1 MHKQE
6 EVAFA
11 VILGTIVFFFLC
23 LCLLMFF
30 IVLQNNKKRHVNEQ
44 KRIRLNYEN
53 ELANVTLEIHE
64 AILSH
69 ISKEMHDNVGQ
80 LLTVGRIHLNT
91 MCRFPNKITKEKIEE
106 TFSVVDMALHELR
119 LLSKTFSP
127 ENIQSIDITDALQL
141 EIARINKLEIIKT
154 ELHVTGK
161 VSELHSETKTIVFRI
176 IQEFIANTIKHANAS
191 EIRILLNYSVE
202 KLTVDISDNGCGF
215 HMEDKILE
223 GSGIS
228 NILIRCKLI
237 GDHYKFKSEPNGG
250 THLMFDAPF
259 NSVS

>member
-53 ELANVTLEIHE
+53 ELANITLEIHE
-64 AILSH
+64 TILSH
-69 ISKEMHDNVGQ
+69 ISKELHDNVGQ

-91 MCRFPNKITKEKIEE
+91 MCRFPNKITKEKMEE

-127 ENIQSIDITDALQL
+127 EKIKAIDITEALSL
-141 EIARINKLEIIKT
+141 EIGRINKLEIIKT
-154 ELHVTGK
+154 GLQVTGK

-191 EIRILLNYSVE
+191 LISIGLNYSADKLSVE
-202 KLTVDISDNGCGF
+202 ISDDGCGF
-215 HMEDKILE
+215 ELKEKMLE

-228 NILIRCKLI
+228 NILIRCRLLSDQYAFESLPHK
-237 GDHYKFKSEPNGG
+237 G
-250 THLMFDAPF
+250 TRLQFEAPLNHL
-259 NSVS
+259 S